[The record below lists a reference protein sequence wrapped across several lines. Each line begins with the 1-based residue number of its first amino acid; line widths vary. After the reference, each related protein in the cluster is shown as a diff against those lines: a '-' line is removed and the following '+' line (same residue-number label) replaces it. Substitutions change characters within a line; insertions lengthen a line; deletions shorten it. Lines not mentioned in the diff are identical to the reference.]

1 MDYTGQRD
9 YVNEQNHFMRHCGIS
24 VTQVKHDLAWAEMT
38 AGPAYLNP
46 GGTLHGG
53 AFYTLADAAA
63 TTAARTDGF
72 RYATVMGS
80 MQYHRAIVSG
90 LVQAK
95 ATVRHRGRST
105 CSIAVEV
112 TDGQGRL
119 LADASFS
126 AFRLEAIDHPAFR

>member
-1 MDYTGQRD
+1 MDYNGQRD
-9 YVNEQNHFMRHCGIS
+9 YVNACNHFMLHCGIS
-24 VTQVKHDLAWAEMT
+24 VTQVEKDLAWAEMT

-80 MQYHRAIVSG
+80 MQYHRAVADG
-90 LVQAK
+90 LVRARGE
-95 ATVRHRGRST
+95 VRHRGRSA
-105 CSIAVEV
+105 CSIAVEI

>member
-1 MDYTGQRD
+1 MDYAGQRD
-9 YVNEQNHFMRHCGIS
+9 YVNERNHFMRHCGIS
-24 VTQVKHDLAWAEMT
+24 VTQVEKDLAWAEMT

-72 RYATVMGS
+72 RYATIMGS
-80 MQYHRAIVSG
+80 MQYHRAIVDG
-90 LVQAK
+90 LVRAK
-95 ATVRHRGRST
+95 AVVRHRGRST
-105 CSIAVEV
+105 CSIAVEI
-112 TDGQGRL
+112 TDAQGRL

-126 AFRLEAIDHPAFR
+126 AFRLESIDLPAFQ

>member
-1 MDYTGQRD
+1 
-9 YVNEQNHFMRHCGIS
+9 
-24 VTQVKHDLAWAEMT
+24 
-38 AGPAYLNP
+38 
-46 GGTLHGG
+46 
-53 AFYTLADAAA
+53 
-63 TTAARTDGF
+63 
-72 RYATVMGS
+72 MGS

-95 ATVRHRGRST
+95 ATVRHRGRSA